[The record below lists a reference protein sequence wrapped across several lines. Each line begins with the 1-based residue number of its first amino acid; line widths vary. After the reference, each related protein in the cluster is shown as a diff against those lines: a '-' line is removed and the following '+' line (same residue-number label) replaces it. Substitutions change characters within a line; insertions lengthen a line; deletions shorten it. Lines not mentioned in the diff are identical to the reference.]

1 MLEQESPAV
10 AGVNNGKPDEAAA
23 GVDQSESGGQTGS
36 LYTPDVIAQARAS
49 RLAWESTTVAEATQ
63 RLPERDNVTTQS
75 GMPIKR
81 LYTPEDSA
89 GLDYER
95 DLGLPGEYPYTRGV
109 QPTMYRGKPW
119 TMRMFAGFGTA
130 EETNARFK
138 YLLEQGQMGLSVA
151 FDMATLYGYDHDHEM
166 ALGEFG
172 KCGVAVSSLAD
183 MEILFDG
190 IPLDKVTTSMT
201 INSPAPAIWA
211 MYIAA
216 AEKQGVP
223 MEKLGGTLQNDIL
236 KEYIAQKEFLFAPEP
251 SMRLVID
258 TIEFGTRYMPRWNTV
273 SISGYHI
280 REAGATA
287 VQELAFT
294 LSDGLA
300 YVDGTLARGLS
311 IDEFAPRLSFF
322 FDVHNDFFE
331 EIAKLRAARRIWARE
346 MRERYDAKD
355 PRSWML
361 RTHAQTAGVSLT
373 AQQPEINVARVAIQ
387 ALAAV
392 LGGTNSLHTNSL
404 DEALALPTERAAL
417 IALRTQQILAHES
430 GVANTIDPL
439 AGSFFVEALTD
450 ETERQAQLYIDQIR
464 ELGGVLE
471 CIRKGFFQKE
481 IAEASYRFQQEVE
494 AKQRVIVGVNDYVL
508 DEPMAVPTL
517 YVDPAKERVHLQRL
531 ERVRRERD
539 NERVGITLQ
548 ALEQATRSTENTMPY
563 ILDCARAYCTLGEII
578 GVFRRVFG
586 DYSET
591 AVY

>member
-1 MLEQESPAV
+1 M
-10 AGVNNGKPDEAAA
+10 
-23 GVDQSESGGQTGS
+23 
-36 LYTPDVIAQARAS
+36 
-49 RLAWESTTVAEATQ
+49 
-63 RLPERDNVTTQS
+63 PERSANITTQS

-81 LYTPEDSA
+81 LYTPEDVA
-89 GLDYER
+89 HLDYER
-95 DLGLPGEYPYTRGV
+95 DLGFPGEYPYTRGV
-109 QPTMYRGKPW
+109 QPTMYRGRPW

-130 EETNARFK
+130 EETNERFK
-138 YLLEQGQMGLSVA
+138 YLLKQGQMGLSVA
-151 FDMATLYGYDHDHEM
+151 FDMATLYGYDHDHPM

-183 MEILFDG
+183 MEILFKD

-201 INSPAPAIWA
+201 INSPAPVIWA

-223 MEKLGGTLQNDIL
+223 MAQLGGTLQNDIL
-236 KEYIAQKEFLFAPEP
+236 KEYIAQKEFLFPPEP
-251 SMRLVID
+251 SVRLVTD
-258 TIEFGTRYMPRWNTV
+258 TVEFGTRNMPKWNTI

-294 LSDGLA
+294 LADGLT
-300 YVDGTLARGLS
+300 YVDKALERGLS

-331 EIAKLRAARRIWARE
+331 EIAKFRAARRIWAHE
-346 MRERYDAKD
+346 MREHYGAKD

-404 DEALALPTERAAL
+404 DEALALPTEKAAL
-417 IALRTQQILAHES
+417 IALRTQQVIAHES

-439 AGSFFVEALTD
+439 GGSYFIEALTD
-450 ETERQAQLYIDQIR
+450 ETERQAAAYIKQIR

-471 CIRKGFFQKE
+471 CIRSGYFQKE

-494 AKQRVIVGVNDYVL
+494 AKERVIVGVNDYVM
-508 DEPMAVPTL
+508 DEGTPVPTL
-517 YVDPAKERVHLQRL
+517 YVDPAKERIHLERL
-531 ERVRRERD
+531 HRVRRERD
-539 NERVGITLQ
+539 NERVGGTLA
-548 ALEQATRSTENTMPY
+548 ALEQATRGSENTMPY
-563 ILDCARAYCTLGEII
+563 ILDCARAYCTMGEIM
-578 GVFRRVFG
+578 GVFRKVLG
-586 DYSET
+586 DYTET
-591 AVY
+591 VVY